1 MYVAR
6 DEDGEVFIY
15 KTKPNKRKDLGMWEE
30 DIDELD
36 DYSPP
41 VRISNESIFPKS
53 INPKWEDL
61 EPIEVKLVRKN
72 K

>member
-6 DEDGEVFIY
+6 NKNGEVFMY
-15 KTKPNKRKDLGMWEE
+15 RKKPTKHTTMWRGSERFLIKDEML
-30 DIDELD
+30 
-36 DYSPP
+36 
-41 VRISNESIFPKS
+41 PKS
-53 INPKWEDL
+53 INPKWEDS

>member
-6 DEDGEVFIY
+6 DENGGVYLYKKVPQRGSTVWVGGE
-15 KTKPNKRKDLGMWEE
+15 KCMA
-30 DIDELD
+30 
-36 DYSPP
+36 
-41 VRISNESIFPKS
+41 ISSHSLPKS
-53 INPKWEDL
+53 INPKWEDP